1 MTIANLTPSFTRG
14 MTALFAAFF
23 LMFALAACE
32 EQGTAEQ
39 TGEAID
45 NAVEQTSEIVEEG
58 AEKVEEGVEKVEE
71 KAE

>member
-1 MTIANLTPSFTRG
+1 MTIASLTRG
-14 MTALFAAFF
+14 MTAFFAALV
-23 LMFALAACE
+23 LMFSLAACE

-45 NAVEQTSEIVEEG
+45 NAIEQSADMVEEG
-58 AEKVEEGVEKVEE
+58 AEKVEESLEKVEE

>member
-1 MTIANLTPSFTRG
+1 MTIANLTRG

-45 NAVEQTSEIVEEG
+45 NAVEQTSEMVEDG
-58 AEKVEEGVEKVEE
+58 AAKAEESLEQVEE

>member
-39 TGEAID
+39 TGEAI
-45 NAVEQTSEIVEEG
+45 AALSRAEEPEYLAICG
-58 AEKVEEGVEKVEE
+58 APR
-71 KAE
+71 